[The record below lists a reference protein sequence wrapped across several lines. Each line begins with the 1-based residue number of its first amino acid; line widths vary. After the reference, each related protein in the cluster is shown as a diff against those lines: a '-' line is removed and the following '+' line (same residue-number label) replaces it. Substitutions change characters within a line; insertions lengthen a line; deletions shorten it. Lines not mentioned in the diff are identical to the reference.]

1 MSKLHRYKVTNFHS
15 HISMP
20 FFCLL
25 MSFYFFL
32 RWWCNLMKIKFIECK
47 CVFACIII
55 MVKCFFLSCTNCLYL
70 MKYEIYCY
78 ESLSMCVCEKK
89 RLTSYC
95 GSEENI
101 WNFAPQPPSP
111 PPPLHSLKYSCIIII
126 FLSQSVLRRFVVP
139 NQLVCMQ
146 IYIDIWWWSLLTN
159 RL

>member
-15 HISMP
+15 HTSMP

-70 MKYEIYCY
+70 MKYEIYIATNLYIVCMCMCAD
-78 ESLSMCVCEKK
+78 EIEMTSSLLYLKK
-89 RLTSYC
+89 LFET
-95 GSEENI
+95 
-101 WNFAPQPPSP
+101 FAATTTFTTLSSSP
-111 PPPLHSLKYSCIIII
+111 HMLHSLKYSCIII
-126 FLSQSVLRRFVVP
+126 FRVKS
-139 NQLVCMQ
+139 
-146 IYIDIWWWSLLTN
+146 TT
-159 RL
+159 